1 MKGNTVDIALLVLRL
16 LLGLLIAGHGAQ
28 KLFGLFGGH
37 GLEGTGAFFEQIGFR
52 PGRTM
57 ALVAGATELGA
68 GLLLALGL
76 FTPLAGAG
84 VIGTLLVAATTHAG
98 KGLWAT
104 QGGYELPLVYAV
116 LGAVLALSGAGA
128 YSLDAVLG
136 LSWSPLVSVGAIAL
150 GIVSGVG
157 VLASRRKVA
166 PVAA

>member
-1 MKGNTVDIALLVLRL
+1 MDLGLLVLRL
-16 LLGLLIAGHGAQ
+16 LLGLLVAGHGAQ

-37 GLEGTGAFFEQIGFR
+37 GLDGTGAFFEQLGFR

-57 ALVAGATELGA
+57 ALVAGASELGA

-84 VIGTLLVAATTHAG
+84 VIGTLLVAASVHAG

-104 QGGYELPLVYAV
+104 EGGYELPLVYAV
-116 LGAVLALSGAGA
+116 LGAVLALTGAGA

-136 LSWSPLVSVGAIAL
+136 LSWSPLASLGAIAL
-150 GIVSGVG
+150 GLLSGVG
-157 VLASRRKVA
+157 VVAARRKAA

>member
-1 MKGNTVDIALLVLRL
+1 MDLGLLVLRL

-37 GLEGTGAFFEQIGFR
+37 GLAGTGAFFESLGFR

-57 ALVAGATELGA
+57 AMIAGATELGA

-84 VIGTLLVAATTHAG
+84 VIGTLLVAGSIHAG

-104 QGGYELPLVYAV
+104 EGGYELPLVYAV
-116 LGAVLALSGAGA
+116 LGAVLALTGAGA
-128 YSLDAVLG
+128 FSLDAVLG
-136 LSWSPLVSVGAIAL
+136 LSWSSLASFGAIAL
-150 GIVSGVG
+150 GLVSGALVIA
-157 VLASRRKVA
+157 VSRKAA